1 LLNIWLYGNEL
12 PIMPPVGD
20 VTRILEAAPRGETLD
35 ASELLPLVYTEL
47 RRVAASK
54 LGHESANHTLQ
65 PTALVHE
72 AWLRMIRTSSQRFNG
87 RAQFFAVAAEA
98 MRRILVESARRK
110 LALKRGHQPAR
121 EELDEAKPAGNTP
134 SEEMLIVHEALERLA
149 SYDTTAAELVK
160 LRYFGG
166 MTMEECAGAL
176 QLPLRS
182 TERIWAF
189 ARAWLRREIRRCPP
203 V

>member
-1 LLNIWLYGNEL
+1 
-12 PIMPPVGD
+12 MPPVGD
-20 VTRILEAAPRGETLD
+20 VTLILEAAPRGEALD
-35 ASELLPLVYTEL
+35 ASELLPLVYKEL

-54 LGHESANHTLQ
+54 LGHEPANHTLQ

-110 LALKRGHQPAR
+110 LALKRGSQPAR
-121 EELDEAKPAGNTP
+121 EELDESTSAQDTP

-149 SYDTTAAELVK
+149 GHDTTAAEIVK
-160 LRYFGG
+160 LRYFVG
-166 MTMEECAGAL
+166 MTMEECAAAL
-176 QLPLRS
+176 ELPLRS
-182 TERIWAF
+182 TERMWAF
-189 ARAWLRREIRRCPP
+189 ARAWLRQEIGRRPP